1 MASSEVSIVRRAI
14 RPKKLRPARVLIFAV
29 SAVVRAGIERLLEV
43 EDGVEVVGSTT
54 SFAEISTGTAEN
66 DFDVLLLSAETSTE
80 LSGILNNQLPQ
91 VPLVLLANKAVA
103 TALAEA
109 VNVRVSGVLLADST
123 GAELSAA
130 LRAAAAGLAVVSS
143 EIAKD
148 ILATLYAARQRSRI
162 ESESLSAVPE
172 ELTPREHEVL
182 EMMVEGLS
190 NKEIAVQLNVS
201 VHTVKF
207 HISSILSK
215 LGAATRT
222 EATTIGLRRG
232 LITI

>member
-1 MASSEVSIVRRAI
+1 M
-14 RPKKLRPARVLIFAV
+14 
-29 SAVVRAGIERLLEV
+29 
-43 EDGVEVVGSTT
+43 
-54 SFAEISTGTAEN
+54 
-66 DFDVLLLSAETSTE
+66 STE
-80 LSGILNNQLPQ
+80 TGVDLAGILNTSELRR
-91 VPLVLLANKAVA
+91 VPVVLLANKTIA
-103 TALAEA
+103 TALPDA
-109 VNVRVSGVLLADST
+109 VSEGISGVLLADST
-123 GAELSAA
+123 GPELSAA

-148 ILATLYAARQRSRI
+148 ILATLHAARQRSRI
-162 ESESLSAVPE
+162 ESESLETIPE

-207 HISSILSK
+207 HISSILGK
-215 LGAATRT
+215 LGAASRT

>member
-1 MASSEVSIVRRAI
+1 M
-14 RPKKLRPARVLIFAV
+14 IFAA
-29 SAVVRAGIERLLEV
+29 SAVVRAGLERLLET

-54 SFAEISTGTAEN
+54 SSAEISTSAAED
-66 DFDVLLLSAETSTE
+66 DFDVLLLSAEVGTD
-80 LSGILNNQLPQ
+80 LSGILNREGRKAP
-91 VPLVLLANKAVA
+91 VVLLANKAIA
-103 TALAEA
+103 TALPEA
-109 VNVRVSGVLLADST
+109 VNEGVSGVLLADST
-123 GAELSAA
+123 GSELSAA
-130 LRAAAAGLAVVSS
+130 LRAAAAGLAVVSR

-148 ILATLYAARQRSRI
+148 MLATLYAARQRSRI
-162 ESESLSAVPE
+162 ESESLEGFPE

-190 NKEIAVQLNVS
+190 NKEIAVQLSVS
-201 VHTVKF
+201 IHTVKF
-207 HISSILSK
+207 HISSILGK